1 MREESEQARWV
12 VEVAAYLRGSIGHK
26 KVVESVLEKCGGAK
40 GEGEGDGDEGR

>member
-1 MREESEQARWV
+1 M
-12 VEVAAYLRGSIGHK
+12 AAYLRVLIGHK